1 MKTELSGH
9 VVSMKFFKKIAIQE
23 IVFMIL
29 NSVFLYVSW
38 RKEINV
44 KRFLKLVM
52 IFVQPIYHVLTDTA
66 RTLDSVTNKIP
77 IDFSETDS
85 YRKWLFT
92 VQVDDG
98 PNPKYWLL
106 WPDIGYF
113 ETYIGYFD
121 HHWLTFDNSSL

>member
-1 MKTELSGH
+1 MKTGLSGH
-9 VVSMKFFKKIAIQE
+9 VVNMKFFKKIAIQE
-23 IVFMIL
+23 IAFMIL

-52 IFVQPIYHVLTDTA
+52 IFVQPIYHVLMDTA

-98 PNPKYWLL
+98 YFGPISVTLKRISATLSITRSLL
-106 WPDIGYF
+106 TIAPYN
-113 ETYIGYFD
+113 
-121 HHWLTFDNSSL
+121 L